1 VKWTPS
7 WAVDWISYFVMGVVP
22 GVDQVRVKV
31 FWVMLEI
38 LGWRTVEAREVY
50 RTGSVLN
57 SEKYAP
63 I

>member
-1 VKWTPS
+1 
-7 WAVDWISYFVMGVVP
+7 MGVVP